1 MSDIYVYGTIGQPG
15 WWDDPEGF
23 FDAKQM
29 RDGLDE
35 ADGDDVTIHVNSG
48 GGDVF
53 EASTMASLVSQYR
66 QRHPRAQV
74 TTIIE
79 GLGASAASY
88 LGLTA
93 SRVLVAPSALVMVH
107 DPSGMCYGQAA
118 DMRKVADQL
127 DLVRDTI
134 AGIYARKS
142 GRAQSD
148 WLAAMAEET
157 WYDAEQAV
165 ESGLADAIDEGMP
178 AIAARI
184 DPRIANTWRHAPES
198 IRDMAGDEG
207 ESIDED
213 EPEDEGEGSGDA
225 PEPEAEAASR
235 AVIVG
240 GAVLVI
246 KAKSSDKE

>member
-1 MSDIYVYGTIGQPG
+1 MRDVYVYGTIGQPG
-15 WWDDPEGF
+15 WWDDPDGF

-53 EASTMASLVSQYR
+53 EASTMASLISQYR
-66 QRHPRAQV
+66 QRNPRAEV

-93 SRVLVAPSALVMVH
+93 SRVLVAPAALMMVH

-127 DLVRDTI
+127 DIVRDTI

-142 GRAQSD
+142 GRRAEEWRD
-148 WLAAMAEET
+148 AMAEET

-165 ESGLADAIDEGMP
+165 ETGLADAVDEG
-178 AIAARI
+178 AASLEARV
-184 DPRIANTWRHAPES
+184 DARIANTWRHAPEA
-198 IRDMAGDEG
+198 IRDLAGDEG
-207 ESIDED
+207 ESIEQD
-213 EPEDEGEGSGDA
+213 EPEHDEGAGDGEA

-240 GAVLVI
+240 GDVLVI
-246 KAKSSDKE
+246 KTCDKKE